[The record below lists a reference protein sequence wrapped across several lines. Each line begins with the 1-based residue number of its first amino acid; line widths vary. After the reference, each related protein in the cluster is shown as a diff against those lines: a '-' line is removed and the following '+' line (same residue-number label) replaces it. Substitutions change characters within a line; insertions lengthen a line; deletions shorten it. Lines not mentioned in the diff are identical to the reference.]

1 MQENLNRIFSI
12 LSTYENFEP
21 YMLNHDQ
28 SINSSL
34 LRNHINLW
42 ISQFD
47 DSEKEFMVTITANLL
62 EQRII
67 TKDKEINFV
76 KALFQNPSLLNNGAM
91 PYPLKIQRNGQSQV
105 RLVQHYENF
114 MNYYNLKYSES
125 SCIYLDDFVF
135 SGGRLF
141 NDLSNWIPLQR
152 KSNEIF
158 VAVMGQHT
166 NIWNTK
172 NQLQNKI
179 SQTNQTK
186 GINSSLIFLKCFEL
200 ENRLFKKNESSVL
213 WPMIS
218 FFQNETY
225 APYMEPKFIY
235 REGFIAT
242 PNNFFNNNEDRVK
255 FENICLKYGFQ
266 IIQRC
271 QNLHPTTKPLGI
283 SFFGYGFGGLVF
295 NYRNCPN
302 NTPLIFWWGSS
313 NPSDPMYNQ
322 WHPLMPRR
330 TYG

>member
-42 ISQFD
+42 VSQFD
-47 DSEKEFMVTITANLL
+47 DSEKEFIVEITANLL
-62 EQRII
+62 EQRFI
-67 TKDKEINFV
+67 TKDKEIKFIQS
-76 KALFQNPSLLNNGAM
+76 LFENNLLLQNKTM
-91 PYPLKIQRNGQSQV
+91 PFPLKIQGNGKSQSC
-105 RLVQHYENF
+105 LVKHYEYF
-114 MNYYNLKYSES
+114 MNYYNLTYSS
-125 SCIYLDDFVF
+125 DSFIYIDDFVF

-152 KSNEIF
+152 KSNIIF

-166 NIWNTK
+166 NIWIKK
-172 NQLQNKI
+172 NLLQSKI
-179 SQTNQTK
+179 YKTNQIK
-186 GINSSLIFLKCFEL
+186 GINSSLIFLKCVEL
-200 ENRLFKKNESSVL
+200 ENRLFKKNESGIL

-218 FFQNETY
+218 FFQNEAY

-235 REGFIAT
+235 RDGFIAT
-242 PNNFFNNNEDRVK
+242 SNNFFKNNEDRVK

-271 QNLHPTTKPLGI
+271 QNPNATTKPLGN